1 MTNRFIPA
9 SDSGAMSDAA
19 RSNYDVWLGLR
30 AIHWAIFALLVLTLY
45 RLWFVTRMEL
55 VPDEAYYWLWSK
67 HLAASY
73 RDKGPAVAWTIAL
86 GTWLFGDTVFGL
98 RFFSVLLAAGTG
110 WQLFSLARRLYD
122 DRTAL
127 WCLLVAAVLPL
138 FAVGSILMTIDS
150 LSVFFWAWAA
160 NVLWTAVA
168 SRKVWHWFGLG
179 VLIGV
184 GFLAKFTNGMQIA
197 CIGLFL
203 LWSKPHRPLLLSRQ
217 TFAMCLAF
225 GLTSLPILV
234 WNLQTGW
241 VHAQALHS
249 RSGVRGSFGIHPLEL
264 LRFIGG
270 EAGVLSPLL
279 LIGMVI
285 AVIGMVRHHRV
296 EERAQLLLSQFL
308 PVYAVVLGFSLNKA
322 GKENWPA
329 PALVTGI
336 ILLVVYWRELVERV
350 PRRRWGVIAGLA
362 VAGGMTFFLHC
373 SDLFSLPARFKPLR
387 RAQGWESFASHV
399 QEARTRYRPTLLIG
413 NHYSKA
419 SMMAFY
425 LPDHPQTYV
434 ATEEY
439 GKSQFSLW
447 PPYKV
452 EPGTRALFVTESVD
466 RMPEAIQR
474 EFTRQELVDD
484 YWSQHRGQPVSHFKI
499 FLCTRD

>member
-168 SRKVWHWFGLG
+168 SRKVWHWIGLG
-179 VLIGV
+179 V
-184 GFLAKFTNGMQIA
+184 M
-197 CIGLFL
+197 
-203 LWSKPHRPLLLSRQ
+203 
-217 TFAMCLAF
+217 
-225 GLTSLPILV
+225 
-234 WNLQTGW
+234 
-241 VHAQALHS
+241 
-249 RSGVRGSFGIHPLEL
+249 
-264 LRFIGG
+264 
-270 EAGVLSPLL
+270 VL
-279 LIGMVI
+279 
-285 AVIGMVRHHRV
+285 
-296 EERAQLLLSQFL
+296 
-308 PVYAVVLGFSLNKA
+308 
-322 GKENWPA
+322 
-329 PALVTGI
+329 
-336 ILLVVYWRELVERV
+336 
-350 PRRRWGVIAGLA
+350 
-362 VAGGMTFFLHC
+362 
-373 SDLFSLPARFKPLR
+373 
-387 RAQGWESFASHV
+387 
-399 QEARTRYRPTLLIG
+399 
-413 NHYSKA
+413 
-419 SMMAFY
+419 
-425 LPDHPQTYV
+425 
-434 ATEEY
+434 
-439 GKSQFSLW
+439 
-447 PPYKV
+447 
-452 EPGTRALFVTESVD
+452 
-466 RMPEAIQR
+466 
-474 EFTRQELVDD
+474 
-484 YWSQHRGQPVSHFKI
+484 
-499 FLCTRD
+499 